1 MSLLTQAQ
9 IDSIK
14 DAMQQV
20 TDTFFVTPVLYKL
33 GKVSLDVFQEDTP
46 VASYTDYKLKALVE
60 YSSMETD
67 MIKEGEQGGESFQKI
82 KMSLNYRDV
91 KAVGLADT
99 NNFVIM
105 DAAKDYVIV
114 NGKVWKVRYVG
125 LDGPLEAEN
134 VLLIIRCDAEENKT
148 F

>member
-91 KAVGLADT
+91 KAVGLGIQIT
-99 NNFVIM
+99 S
-105 DAAKDYVIV
+105 
-114 NGKVWKVRYVG
+114 
-125 LDGPLEAEN
+125 L
-134 VLLIIRCDAEENKT
+134 
-148 F
+148 